1 MNLNFDPLN
10 VTSTEFGVGRGSG
23 DEREYISVPVD
34 TTVQDA
40 LIEMVTMTWDKMQN
54 NYGQNDG
61 NVPPRYEPSEKYESN
76 EYVYIEATEPMVKPL
91 ANLHKADNLQVSV
104 NTMQNLNTIS
114 CYFVRLTDNEGNRLT
129 GLRQATYFKGVLNK
143 KLIRIIDDAL
153 MLLEDKVF
161 KLDNDFDLLIDSD
174 RLHIWRP
181 KAFEI
186 LNEMKQSLLDAAQT
200 HIDAL
205 QQEVPN
211 VDFGAIGIYASSHP
225 RAARYLAS
233 IRKQNIKDID
243 SDRLRDLCDRTG
255 VEYDEVDGKMNIGD
269 KHIMGFLEILDRR
282 RYGIEL
288 IQDSPEF
295 YKAASRQ
302 KLRISR

>member
-1 MNLNFDPLN
+1 
-10 VTSTEFGVGRGSG
+10 
-23 DEREYISVPVD
+23 
-34 TTVQDA
+34 
-40 LIEMVTMTWDKMQN
+40 
-54 NYGQNDG
+54 
-61 NVPPRYEPSEKYESN
+61 
-76 EYVYIEATEPMVKPL
+76 
-91 ANLHKADNLQVSV
+91 
-104 NTMQNLNTIS
+104 
-114 CYFVRLTDNEGNRLT
+114 
-129 GLRQATYFKGVLNK
+129 
-143 KLIRIIDDAL
+143 L